1 MGRGTTWKSADV
13 EILKSKSTSAAKSKP
28 AKTETAN
35 QITANLIRAINSQP
49 QCVAYRI
56 NNTGIWDEEKQVFR
70 KAHTEP
76 GLPDIIVIAY
86 GCFAGIEVKAGKDRQ
101 SQHQQH
107 RQSEIE
113 RAKGVYFIAHSTD
126 EGLAK
131 FLEFQKQAKQKHGNQ
146 CAQPL

>member
-1 MGRGTTWKSADV
+1 MRRGTTWKAADV
-13 EILKSKSTSAAKSKP
+13 ENLKIKSTSSAKVKP
-28 AKTETAN
+28 VKIETAN

-56 NNTGIWDEEKQVFR
+56 NNTGIWDEAKQLFR

-86 GCFAGIEVKAGKDRQ
+86 GFFAGIEVKAGKDKQ
-101 SQHQQH
+101 SPHQQH

-126 EGLAK
+126 EGLAR
-131 FLEFQKQAKQKHGNQ
+131 FSEFQKQAKQRHGNQ
-146 CAQPL
+146 CTQPV

>member
-1 MGRGTTWKSADV
+1 MRRRSTTWKASDV
-13 EILKSKSTSAAKSKP
+13 ENLKSKSTSAAKSGP

-49 QCVAYRI
+49 QCAAYRI
-56 NNTGIWDEEKQVFR
+56 NNTGIWDEAKQLFR

-86 GCFAGIEVKAGKDRQ
+86 GHFAGIEVKAGKDKQ

-113 RAKGVYFIAHSTD
+113 RAKGVYFIVRSTD
-126 EGLAK
+126 EGLTR
-131 FLEFQKQAKQKHGNQ
+131 FSEFQKQAKEWKSRH
-146 CAQPL
+146 